1 MKSYAS
7 CFILK
12 VVSLIL
18 GTLSAE
24 NFNLKLRG
32 NIYSFGVKQSYVTR
46 PMISKLEIKYFDL
59 AKNKKERNL
68 GIISKSSC
76 IGCI

>member
-24 NFNLKLRG
+24 NFNLK
-32 NIYSFGVKQSYVTR
+32 YVKMQQ
-46 PMISKLEIKYFDL
+46 
-59 AKNKKERNL
+59 
-68 GIISKSSC
+68 
-76 IGCI
+76 

>member
-1 MKSYAS
+1 
-7 CFILK
+7 
-12 VVSLIL
+12 
-18 GTLSAE
+18 
-24 NFNLKLRG
+24 
-32 NIYSFGVKQSYVTR
+32 
-46 PMISKLEIKYFDL
+46 MISKLEIKYFDL